1 MEGLR
6 NLSRHFGWLA
16 LLCAIAAVFCYR
28 LLLDSHPWSVTAA
41 LAAALLLF
49 VLYAVFQW
57 ERIVKALTG
66 GRTQSVANTLVVLIA
81 ALAILG
87 VLNYLAAQHNK
98 RFDLTS
104 SGLFTL
110 AEQSRNVARSLD
122 APVDVYAFLRIADTE
137 VRREFDDLMD
147 AYRLETP
154 QLRPQVIDPVERRDL
169 AEAHNIT
176 EFGTV
181 VFDKAGGTKRTT
193 EVSEESFTKTLI
205 ELTTGE
211 ARAVYF
217 LAGHEELSF
226 ESEELTGFSLA
237 AERLGNMN
245 YEVKKLSLIPD
256 LAVPEDAAAVV
267 IAAPK
272 NAPLDK
278 ERDIL
283 TEYAERRGGR
293 LLVLVERE
301 SAKEWR
307 EWLLGWGLRV
317 RDATVVDPV
326 GASILGSYFVAAAAS
341 YSPAHPATEAFDAA
355 TFLPVAVP
363 VEADLQAMKDE
374 VSGHA
379 EALAFTS
386 EAAWGDIDEEVFQFD
401 EGVDLEGPLSI
412 AAYARID
419 PPETEETSEE
429 DGEIEEEERQP
440 EGRVIVVGDADF
452 ASNGYQH
459 LSGNADLFANF
470 VNWLAEQESLL
481 GIAPNK
487 AKASMLEMSRS
498 EVALLWYAVVLG
510 LPGAALLGGGAVWW
524 RRRNL

>member
-6 NLSRHFGWLA
+6 NLSRNFGWLA
-16 LLCAIAAVFCYR
+16 LLCVVAAAFCYR
-28 LLLDSHPWSVTAA
+28 LLLESHPWSVTAA
-41 LAAALLLF
+41 LSAALVLF
-49 VLYAVFQW
+49 VLYAVFQR
-57 ERIVKALTG
+57 ERIVKTLTR
-66 GRTQSVANTLVVLIA
+66 GRTQSAVNTLVVVA
-81 ALAILG
+81 VSLAILG

-122 APVDVYAFLRIADTE
+122 APVDVYAFFRTADAGE
-137 VRREFDDLMD
+137 RQEFDDLMD

-154 QLRPQVIDPVERRDL
+154 QLHPHVVDPIERRDL
-169 AEAHNIT
+169 AELHNIT

-181 VFDKAGGTKRTT
+181 VFDRAGGTKRTT
-193 EVSEESFTKTLI
+193 EISEESFTRTLI

-217 LAGHEELSF
+217 LAGHKELSF
-226 ESEELTGFSLA
+226 ESSDEMTGFSLA

-245 YEVKKLSLIPD
+245 YEVKEFSLIPD
-256 LAVPEDAAAVV
+256 LAVPGDAAAVV

-272 NAPLDK
+272 KPLLDK

-293 LLVLVERE
+293 LLVLLERE

-317 RDATVVDPV
+317 LDATVVDPV
-326 GASILGSYFVAAAAS
+326 GASLFGNYFLAAAS
-341 YSPAHPATEAFDAA
+341 GYSTTHPATETFPAA
-355 TFLPVAVP
+355 TFLPLAVP
-363 VEADLQAMKDE
+363 VEADPEVMKDE

-379 EALAFTS
+379 EALAWTS
-386 EAAWGDIDEEVFQFD
+386 EAAWGDIDEAVFQFD
-401 EGVDLEGPLSI
+401 EGVDLEGPLPI

-419 PPETEETSEE
+419 PPASEAEKTEQTEETEE
-429 DGEIEEEERQP
+429 RP

-487 AKASMLEMSRS
+487 AKASSPAPPSSR
-498 EVALLWYAVVLG
+498 
-510 LPGAALLGGGAVWW
+510 AARSGGGEGIFK
-524 RRRNL
+524 NKNG